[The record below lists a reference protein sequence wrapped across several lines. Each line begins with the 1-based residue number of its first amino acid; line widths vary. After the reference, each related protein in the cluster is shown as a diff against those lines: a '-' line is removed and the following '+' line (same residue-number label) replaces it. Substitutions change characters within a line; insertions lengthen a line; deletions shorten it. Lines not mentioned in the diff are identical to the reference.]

1 MQRPMQLTTLHSDPD
16 RSYSASPAEALPRAK
31 LVAEGISKRYGTVE
45 VLHPTDLTIA
55 AGELLT
61 VLGPSGSGKTTLL
74 QIICGLV
81 EPTSGRLLIDGRD
94 QTHTPAHRRDMGVVF
109 QNYAL
114 FPHLTV
120 AENVA
125 FPLQMRH
132 LAAHA
137 LKAKVAGVLDMV
149 GLGAF
154 SSRFPRELSGG
165 QQQRVALA
173 RCLVYQPALIL
184 MDEPLG
190 ALDRKLRETMQI
202 EIKRLHR
209 ETGATIVFV
218 THDQDEALA
227 LSDCICLMNGG
238 HIEQIGTPQDI
249 YERPLNAFVAD
260 FIGISN
266 VLRGKVGATGD
277 CLITADGE
285 LIIPTGAR
293 ATTGHSCALVIRPE
307 HLSVAPPGSD
317 GLAGTV
323 VETVYAGAE
332 TRLLV
337 ALASGTV
344 LTVRHTGAQRSPDV
358 GEAVVVSWDRDRA
371 RLLAT

>member
-1 MQRPMQLTTLHSDPD
+1 VELASTAVTTSERPLH
-16 RSYSASPAEALPRAK
+16 AK
-31 LVAEGISKRYGTVE
+31 LVTDGISKRYGSVE
-45 VLHPTDLTIA
+45 VLQPTDLSIA
-55 AGELLT
+55 AGELIT

-81 EPTSGRLLIDGRD
+81 EPTSGRLFIDGKD

-120 AENVA
+120 EENVA
-125 FPLQMRH
+125 FPLQMRR
-132 LAAHA
+132 LSATA
-137 LKAKVAGVLDMV
+137 LKPKVATALEMV
-149 GLGAF
+149 GLAGFAT
-154 SSRFPRELSGG
+154 RFPRELSGG

-190 ALDRKLRETMQI
+190 ALDRKLREAMQI

-218 THDQDEALA
+218 THDQEEALA
-227 LSDCICLMNGG
+227 LSDRICLMNAGR
-238 HIEQIGTPQDI
+238 IEQVGSPQEI
-249 YERPLNAFVAD
+249 YEQPRNSFVAD

-266 VLRGKVGATGD
+266 VLRGEVSACGHR
-277 CLITADGE
+277 LITIEGE
-285 LIIPTGAR
+285 LHIPR
-293 ATTGHSCALVIRPE
+293 ATPGQPAALVIRPE
-307 HLSVAPPGSD
+307 HLTIASNGEA
-317 GLAGTV
+317 GLTGTV
-323 VETVYAGAE
+323 IETVYAGAE

-337 ALASGTV
+337 ALSSGTV
-344 LTVRHTGAQRSPDV
+344 ITVRRTGGQHLPGV
-358 GEAVVVSWDRDRA
+358 GDAVVVSWQPDRA